1 MIWTTIFYIN
11 IIINTIS
18 IPYDKGAN
26 IRGSRFAPQ
35 IILDNLNELH
45 ITDNKIIN
53 TNQDIRN
60 IYHDTYFHTRNIL
73 DSNKVCIFLGGDHSI
88 VPPGISAINEFCQIN
103 KQKIGILWCDAHA
116 DFNTYNTSD
125 TKNIHG
131 MPVAILCHHTLKS
144 LNFGYPLDPTQFA
157 YFGVRD
163 IDSLEFQRVQEHDI
177 PIIDS
182 EFEIDTWISRF
193 DKIHISFDIDC
204 IDPIYFNNVNTP
216 VPNGK
221 SINDM
226 EKLFQKIK
234 ATNKLISLDIV
245 EFNPNTYNNITI
257 ITDLVKKLF

>member
-26 IRGSRFAPQ
+26 MRGSRFAPQ
-35 IILDNLNELH
+35 IILDNLNGLH

-144 LNFGYPLDPTQFA
+144 LNFAFPLEPTQFA
-157 YFGVRD
+157 YYGLRD
-163 IDSLEFQRVQEHDI
+163 IDSLEFERIQHYNI

-182 EFEIDTWISRF
+182 EFEIDTWINQF

-234 ATNKLISLDIV
+234 ASNKLISLDIV